1 VSVPN
6 YTYDPY
12 GSQPPGPTRPR
23 GTNGM
28 AVASLV
34 LSLLWL
40 CWLGSIAAVILG
52 HIALSQIKRTGQAGR
67 GIAIAGL
74 VLGYLGVLTAIGAG
88 AVVLTVG
95 KEVAKDKQATVLL
108 EANGSG
114 GAEQA
119 NLTYSIGKVDPTQ
132 QMGAALPWQRETGEK
147 LDGFDVV
154 TLHVQNTGTSG
165 DVSCRITVNGT
176 MVKENTATGSY
187 GIASC
192 TYNRLAD

>member
-1 VSVPN
+1 
-6 YTYDPY
+6 
-12 GSQPPGPTRPR
+12 
-23 GTNGM
+23 M

-40 CWLGSIAAVILG
+40 CWIGSIAAVILG

-88 AVVLTVG
+88 AVLFTVG
-95 KEVAKDKQATVLL
+95 NEVSKDKQATVLL

-114 GAEQA
+114 GAEQG
-119 NLTYSIGKVDPTQ
+119 NLTYSIGKVDSTQ
-132 QMGAALPWQRETGEK
+132 QMGAALPWQRESDEK